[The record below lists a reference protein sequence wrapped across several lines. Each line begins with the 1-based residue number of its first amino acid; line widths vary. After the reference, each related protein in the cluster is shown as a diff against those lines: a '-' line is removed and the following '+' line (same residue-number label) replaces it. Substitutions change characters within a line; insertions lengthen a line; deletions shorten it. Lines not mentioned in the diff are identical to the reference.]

1 MEIRNHPD
9 AVPFSARYPVIS
21 KNIGHYD
28 VKDIIMKRGDEQLR
42 KTNVKA
48 HMTQWFMHKKDPT
61 FAKIADQAVALA
73 IENSPHKVSLE
84 PFDCWGNIYRK
95 GDYTKSHDHWPHPW
109 SWVYY
114 ANVSDSCSGLRFD
127 DDGFRFIPDPGD
139 LILFPGWLYHSVEP
153 QTTDYERVVVAGNIK
168 LTK

>member
-9 AVPFSARYPVIS
+9 SIEFVARYPVIS

-28 VKDIIMKRGDEQLR
+28 VKNIIMKQGDEQMR

-48 HMTQWFMHKKDPT
+48 QMTQWFMHKEDLT
-61 FAKIADQAVALA
+61 FAKIADQAVAFA
-73 IENSPHKVSLE
+73 MENSPHKVPLE
-84 PFDCWGNIYRK
+84 PYDCWGSISRK

-127 DDGFRFIPDPGD
+127 DGGFRFIPEQGD
-139 LILFPGWLYHSVEP
+139 LVLVPGWLYHSEEP
-153 QTTDYERVVVAGNIK
+153 QTTDYERLIVAGNLK

>member
-48 HMTQWFMHKKDPT
+48 HMTQWFMHKEDLT

-73 IENSPHKVSLE
+73 TENSP
-84 PFDCWGNIYRK
+84 
-95 GDYTKSHDHWPHPW
+95 
-109 SWVYY
+109 
-114 ANVSDSCSGLRFD
+114 
-127 DDGFRFIPDPGD
+127 FRFLWSPLTVGATYIARETTPRAMITG
-139 LILFPGWLYHSVEP
+139 LILGHGCTMRMY
-153 QTTDYERVVVAGNIK
+153 QTAVADCALMTLDLDLF
-168 LTK
+168 LTLAI